1 MQILSFVISVF
12 LLGILIALHE
22 LGHYLAAKAFGV
34 YIFEYSLGFGPKLYQ
49 KKGRETKF
57 TVRAIP
63 IGGYVAMFGEDDA
76 IPEDAPHDLDI
87 QRSLMKKKK
96 WQRAIVMSAGIII
109 NLVIAYPIFV
119 ISNALPTTELDP
131 NQTIQVEANSVAA
144 SVGFLAGDHIV
155 AMRDIEDKPVTI
167 GVDDGDQA
175 AVFDQIAITVDTSE
189 FNYHVVF
196 FQRSTENTAIE
207 NFFTLIADEHI
218 PAINSGELSIY
229 QASLDSYPGY
239 SSDFIFNV
247 TVWRGEIN
255 DQGTSDEADDA
266 LVTTVISLPMHV
278 ERTTESIAYRAVDE
292 SASLGI
298 SFETIRVRQNFIQ
311 VLKSAGEDYIYS
323 LTAVGEGIIS
333 LFTPSGIEN
342 VGGIVMVFEQTA
354 NTFTDFGFGPYLMLW
369 GFISVNLALFNL
381 LPFPGLD
388 GWHLLVVAIESIT
401 RRELPKKFK
410 SIAATVGVLLLVAL
424 IVLITIRDII
434 HLF

>member
-196 FQRSTENTAIE
+196 FNARQK
-207 NFFTLIADEHI
+207 I
-218 PAINSGELSIY
+218 PRLKT
-229 QASLDSYPGY
+229 
-239 SSDFIFNV
+239 F
-247 TVWRGEIN
+247 
-255 DQGTSDEADDA
+255 
-266 LVTTVISLPMHV
+266 LP
-278 ERTTESIAYRAVDE
+278 
-292 SASLGI
+292 
-298 SFETIRVRQNFIQ
+298 
-311 VLKSAGEDYIYS
+311 
-323 LTAVGEGIIS
+323 
-333 LFTPSGIEN
+333 
-342 VGGIVMVFEQTA
+342 
-354 NTFTDFGFGPYLMLW
+354 
-369 GFISVNLALFNL
+369 
-381 LPFPGLD
+381 
-388 GWHLLVVAIESIT
+388 
-401 RRELPKKFK
+401 
-410 SIAATVGVLLLVAL
+410 
-424 IVLITIRDII
+424 
-434 HLF
+434 

>member
-1 MQILSFVISVF
+1 
-12 LLGILIALHE
+12 
-22 LGHYLAAKAFGV
+22 
-34 YIFEYSLGFGPKLYQ
+34 
-49 KKGRETKF
+49 
-57 TVRAIP
+57 
-63 IGGYVAMFGEDDA
+63 
-76 IPEDAPHDLDI
+76 
-87 QRSLMKKKK
+87 
-96 WQRAIVMSAGIII
+96 
-109 NLVIAYPIFV
+109 VIAYPIFV

-144 SVGFLAGDHIV
+144 SAGFLAGDHIV

-196 FQRSTENTAIE
+196 FQRSTKNTAIE
-207 NFFTLIADEHI
+207 NYFTLIADEHI

-239 SSDFIFNV
+239 SSDFIFDV

-255 DQGTSDEADDA
+255 DQGTSDEADDT

-410 SIAATVGVLLLVAL
+410 SIASTVGVLLLVAL